1 MPISRWCLLA
11 AVTVAVLGLMLS
23 PGAVVA
29 AQFRTAC
36 QLAGAASFAQAA
48 TSPDVFTYSFRGALN
63 GCRIRDTASP
73 PTGTVEAGQTIT
85 VPYYWS
91 YVDAMTGA
99 TFSGN
104 AYATYQE
111 PIPSGTGGCSGS
123 SGTGSALVTWA
134 DRSTTVLAFRS
145 GGSAA
150 AIGLN
155 GTVLPS
161 LGLAL
166 TGYTGPAQAPPG
178 ATYVVTSTRFASESL
193 RGVLFFEPPNP
204 MLCNHL
210 RRAQGPIGGEV
221 GLGTTG

>member
-1 MPISRWCLLA
+1 MPLSRWCLL
-11 AVTVAVLGLMLS
+11 VAVNAALLGLVLS

-29 AQFRTAC
+29 GQFRTAC
-36 QLAGAASFAQAA
+36 QLVGAASFAQPVAGSAA
-48 TSPDVFTYSFRGALN
+48 FNYSFRGALN
-63 GCRIRDTASP
+63 GCRSLDGASP
-73 PTGTVEAGQTIT
+73 PAGTVEAGQKIT

-91 YVDAMTGA
+91 YVDEVTGS

-123 SGTGSALVTWA
+123 SGTGTALVTWA
-134 DRSTTVLAFRS
+134 DRSTTVLAYRS

-150 AIGLN
+150 AVGLN
-155 GTVLPS
+155 GSVLPS

-178 ATYVVTSTRFASESL
+178 ATYVVTSTRFSSESL

-204 MLCNHL
+204 LLCNHL
-210 RRAQGPIGGEV
+210 RSGQGSIGGEV
-221 GLGTTG
+221 GLGTAG

>member
-1 MPISRWCLLA
+1 
-11 AVTVAVLGLMLS
+11 
-23 PGAVVA
+23 
-29 AQFRTAC
+29 
-36 QLAGAASFAQAA
+36 
-48 TSPDVFTYSFRGALN
+48 
-63 GCRIRDTASP
+63 
-73 PTGTVEAGQTIT
+73 
-85 VPYYWS
+85 
-91 YVDAMTGA
+91 MTGA

-178 ATYVVTSTRFASESL
+178 ATYVVTSTRFARSRIRRPMRT
-193 RGVLFFEPPNP
+193 RGCGVSSAWRARRSTLFT
-204 MLCNHL
+204 
-210 RRAQGPIGGEV
+210 RARSSRGSN
-221 GLGTTG
+221 GLAI